1 MGAAFRSHRRNG
13 GGLRPCRGVHARGDP
28 DAAWKGVPREMGQTL
43 KRSICLIGI
52 TAIVSS
58 GCETFTERGALAGAG
73 LGAAAGALVGSQNA
87 DAGKGALIGG
97 ALGTVAGALTGAAID
112 SAENRATARAV
123 AAQQAAGSPLSVADV
138 VGLAQAGVSEETILA
153 TVRSSPSTFQLSAA
167 DVVHLHNCG
176 VGDRVIQAM
185 MDKRPAVAARPVY
198 IREPSPV
205 YIVEPA
211 PPVGIHFG
219 YYRPWRRHCW

>member
-1 MGAAFRSHRRNG
+1 MRRT
-13 GGLRPCRGVHARGDP
+13 LRRFIPF
-28 DAAWKGVPREMGQTL
+28 L
-43 KRSICLIGI
+43 GI
-52 TAIVSS
+52 SVLVSS

-112 SAENRATARAV
+112 GAENRATARAV
-123 AAQQAAGSPLSVADV
+123 AAQQAGGSPLSVADV
-138 VGLAQAGVSEETILA
+138 VGMAQAGVSDETILA
-153 TVRSSPSTFQLSAA
+153 SVRSSPSTFQLSAA
-167 DVVHLHNCG
+167 DVVHLHTCG
-176 VGDRVIQAM
+176 VSDRVIQAM
-185 MDKRPAVAARPVY
+185 MDKRPAAVVRPVY
-198 IREPSPV
+198 VREPAPV
-205 YIVEPA
+205 YIVEPVP